1 MAKKS
6 IVTENDLFKEDIV
19 ERLRERIPTIEKK
32 VIDEVF
38 RIIDT
43 YDSAGGL
50 FTGGILDA
58 QQLLEVSDAIQQALV
73 KSGYVNDVRL
83 FISDFGKVTLNTAEL
98 LKGVGGYSFN
108 RLPLSAIE
116 QKWVNQTAET
126 MLNSGINQT
135 FKQPILKI
143 LDETVSYGGSIES
156 AKQSLQKFIQG
167 DDFDGGKLSSYVT
180 QTARDSVSQLQ
191 GQQFQSI
198 ANNVETAGVRYVG
211 GLLKDSR
218 GQCTHWVKDL
228 KGFIAWDKL
237 DEEIK
242 MAYKNENAKKI
253 TDGVHRWSGMM
264 PNTTKENFVVKR
276 GGFNCTHTAIPVRK
290 KP

>member
-19 ERLRERIPTIEKK
+19 ERLRNRIPDIEKR
-32 VIDEVF
+32 VIDDIF

-43 YDSAGGL
+43 FDSAGGL
-50 FTGGILDA
+50 FTGGILNA
-58 QQLLEVSDAIQQALV
+58 EQLLQVSDAIQQSLKSAGYIQDV
-73 KSGYVNDVRL
+73 KL
-83 FISDFGKVTLNTAEL
+83 FISDFGKVTLNTAQIL
-98 LKGVGGYSFN
+98 NDVGGYTFN
-108 RLPLSAIE
+108 KLPLSEIE

-126 MLNSGINQT
+126 MLNSGINET
-135 FKQPILKI
+135 FKRPILKI
-143 LDETVSYGGSIES
+143 LDETVSYGGSIEA
-156 AKQSLQKFIQG
+156 AKQSLTDFIRG
-167 DDFDGGKLSSYVT
+167 NELDGGKLSSYIT

-228 KGFIAWDKL
+228 KGFIAWGKL

-242 MAYKNENAKKI
+242 LAYKNEKAKKVI
-253 TDGVHRWSGMM
+253 YETHRYGGMM
-264 PNTTKENFVVKR
+264 PNTNKDNFLAKK
-276 GGFNCTHTAIPVRK
+276 GGFGCTHTAIPVRK

>member
-19 ERLRERIPTIEKK
+19 ERLRNRIPDIEKR
-32 VIDEVF
+32 VIDDIF

-43 YDSAGGL
+43 FDSAGGL
-50 FTGGILDA
+50 FTGGILNA
-58 QQLLEVSDAIQQALV
+58 EQLLQVSNAIQQSLKSAGYIQDV
-73 KSGYVNDVRL
+73 KL
-83 FISDFGKVTLNTAEL
+83 FISDFGKVTLNTAQIL
-98 LKGVGGYSFN
+98 NDVGGYTFN
-108 RLPLSAIE
+108 KLPLSEIE

-126 MLNSGINQT
+126 MLNSGINET
-135 FKQPILKI
+135 FKRPILKI
-143 LDETVSYGGSIES
+143 LDETVSYGGSIEA
-156 AKQSLQKFIQG
+156 AKQSLTDFIRG
-167 DDFDGGKLSSYVT
+167 NELDGGKLSSYITV
-180 QTARDSVSQLQ
+180 TARDSVSQLQ

-242 MAYKNENAKKI
+242 LAYKNEKAKKV
-253 TDGVHRWSGMM
+253 TDGVHRWGGMM
-264 PNTTKENFVVKR
+264 PNTTKDNFVVKR